1 VTSLVIEVLILDT
14 DAGEMPANRA
24 ISRTPLPA
32 SHPILAE
39 ITIDPVRL
47 YDLERLNADNPDTR
61 IVGHDEP
68 HDGQMTVYIACASE
82 EVRRRLE
89 DGWG

>member
-1 VTSLVIEVLILDT
+1 MRYHDITS
-14 DAGEMPANRA
+14 AMGNRF
-24 ISRTPLPA
+24 RLPA

-39 ITIDPVRL
+39 ISIDTGRL

-61 IVGHDEP
+61 IVGHDNP
-68 HDGQMTVYIACASE
+68 DNDRMTVFVACSSE

-89 DGWG
+89 DGWD